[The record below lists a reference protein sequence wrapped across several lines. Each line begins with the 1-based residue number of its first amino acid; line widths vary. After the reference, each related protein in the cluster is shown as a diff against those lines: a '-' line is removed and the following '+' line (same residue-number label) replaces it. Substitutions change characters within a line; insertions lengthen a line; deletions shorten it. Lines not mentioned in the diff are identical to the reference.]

1 MKGLAKQGLGRL
13 PFCTQLR
20 FPSQHGEAMERPP
33 NEALAFFL
41 IRGYPRNSKHSA
53 QYGPYFMGL
62 GIVLT
67 DDFLV
72 SLWPM

>member
-1 MKGLAKQGLGRL
+1 
-13 PFCTQLR
+13 
-20 FPSQHGEAMERPP
+20 MERPP

-62 GIVLT
+62 GIALQ
-67 DDFLV
+67 
-72 SLWPM
+72 